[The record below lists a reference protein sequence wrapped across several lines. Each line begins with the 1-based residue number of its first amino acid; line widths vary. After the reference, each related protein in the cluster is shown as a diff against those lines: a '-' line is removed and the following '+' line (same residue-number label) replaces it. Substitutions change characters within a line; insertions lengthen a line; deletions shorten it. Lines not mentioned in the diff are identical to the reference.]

1 MLCVAL
7 LLVFV
12 AVRAQLFTPED
23 VPGPPE
29 KVLVSPASDSA
40 VRVQFFPPL
49 HVKPEGVNGAPV
61 LGYRVELA
69 RRVDEVQ
76 TFTVAADG
84 PVLAGGYRVTF
95 ANARGSATT
104 SCVAW
109 NASAVELETALEQLP
124 NVDSVGV
131 ARSPYSAAK
140 SGFVY
145 TVTFDGA
152 YLVSGPQP
160 NTLVG
165 DATACQD
172 VQPPNRALSFEGA
185 HTTTGVPGFYP
196 EVWEVV
202 STDSANAQVLA
213 GTFDL
218 SVGFEGYNNDM

>member
-7 LLVFV
+7 LLVSV

-69 RRVDEVQ
+69 RRVDEAQ

-185 HTTTGVPGFYP
+185 HTTTGVPVFYP